1 MAMREQQPPTSED
14 REAAR
19 EYVVQR
25 LGLIS
30 MVVWVVLVMA
40 FMWFVFP
47 SRPFRPTIGMML
59 GTLALG
65 LAAAPW
71 VVYPYLVERVA
82 RRRAATRSHG

>member
-1 MAMREQQPPTSED
+1 MREQQERPTPEE

-25 LGLIS
+25 LGLVS
-30 MVVWVVLVMA
+30 MVIWIVLVMA

-47 SRPFRPTIGMML
+47 SRTFRPTVGMML
-59 GTLALG
+59 GTMALG

-82 RRRAATRSHG
+82 RRRAAARTHG

>member
-1 MAMREQQPPTSED
+1 MHEQQEAPTTEE

-25 LGLIS
+25 LGFVS
-30 MVVWVVLVMA
+30 MVIWVVLVMG

-47 SRPFRPTIGMML
+47 SRPFKPTIGMML
-59 GTLALG
+59 GSLALG

-71 VVYPYLVERVA
+71 VVYPYFVERVA
-82 RRRAATRSHG
+82 RKRAATRAHG

>member
-1 MAMREQQPPTSED
+1 MREQQVLPTSED

-30 MVVWVVLVMA
+30 MAIWVVLVMA
-40 FMWFVFP
+40 FMWFVYP
-47 SRPFRPTIGMML
+47 TRPFRPTAGMML
-59 GTLALG
+59 GSLALG

-71 VVYPYLVERVA
+71 VIYPYLVERTA